1 MTTFESV
8 EAGWPQSRMSVRKPG
23 QTQVFRP
30 VDQSSPLKPTQGKV
44 EPQMLAELIEP
55 DGPNP
60 FDVIYTSQHP
70 PSFKEET
77 AKDVEVDVEQVE
89 RIGTQAAWRE
99 EPGDVTPKRGGN
111 EFDELQD
118 EILDFVRGGE
128 AEPDEEDPDAF
139 EFSSK
144 LTQMHSQRKQN
155 TLLRTPGKTQRWE
168 KTTTNTPVHHASIT
182 PSKLRQ
188 FTTPTKGPQ
197 EKPYYP
203 GSRSSDRKSSPVKTP
218 VAKNLFGRTRASPTP
233 QRNLGPRRESGRPV
247 RNPFLEGSNRE
258 LALDGGDVFMSDET
272 VKPQDDGEMSLAQDE
287 VDLVASRA
295 TIHGDL
301 DGDSDDPEAGLDRP
315 AAANVHADLQAE
327 IADPLASI
335 TGIKRHRESWESED
349 ALEPTFTDSIPSKS
363 ETSHSEGA
371 PQSHS
376 GGEPAPTFLAPTYV
390 SGQAAK
396 PKKRARFISEEPVGV
411 ARLSDSAGTVVSET
425 ISANSEDSTQFIPNA
440 WKYQPPPISR
450 RDMIATLE
458 DYGEP
463 LVVYQKPFFSVHTD
477 VPLKAKSFGTEVHH
491 LAYNGVAQLEPFAFE
506 PRDRKATRRRKG
518 KRKPPEAV
526 KDWVYVAVPPSKA
539 AIEVWLKKDKQEREA
554 KGESAPRTSESACRL
569 TRCSH
574 EHSCKG
580 SFAGKFTSSQCS
592 SPLKPV

>member
-30 VDQSSPLKPTQGKV
+30 VDQSSPLKPTNGKE
-44 EPQMLAELIEP
+44 EPQILTELIEP

-60 FDVIYTSQHP
+60 FDVIYTSQRP

-77 AKDVEVDVEQVE
+77 AEDVEVDVKQVE

-99 EPGDVTPKRGGN
+99 EAGDITPKRGGN

-118 EILDFVRGGE
+118 EILDFVRGD
-128 AEPDEEDPDAF
+128 AQPDEEDPDAF

-155 TLLRTPGKTQRWE
+155 TLLRTPGKVQRWE
-168 KTTTNTPVHHASIT
+168 KTTTNTPVHHASNT
-182 PSKLRQ
+182 PSKLRH
-188 FTTPTKGPQ
+188 FTTPTKGGQ
-197 EKPYYP
+197 ENPYYP

-218 VAKNLFGRTRASPTP
+218 VAKNLFGRTRALPTP
-233 QRNLGPRRESGRPV
+233 QRNLGPRRESGVPV
-247 RNPFLEGSNRE
+247 RNPFVEDGNRE
-258 LALDGGDVFMSDET
+258 QALDAGDVFTSDET
-272 VKPQDDGEMSLAQDE
+272 VKPQDDGEMGLAQDE

-295 TIHGDL
+295 TMDGDL

-315 AAANVHADLQAE
+315 AAAGVDAGLQTE
-327 IADPLASI
+327 ILDPLASI
-335 TGIKRHRESWESED
+335 TGIKRHRESWESEE
-349 ALEPTFTDSIPSKS
+349 ALEPTFADPIPSKS

-371 PQSHS
+371 AQSHS
-376 GGEPAPTFLAPTYV
+376 GGRRPPTFLAPTYV
-390 SGQAAK
+390 SGQVPK
-396 PKKRARFISEEPVGV
+396 PKKRARFISEEPVDV

-450 RDMIATLE
+450 KDMIVTLE
-458 DYGEP
+458 DYNEP
-463 LVVYQKPFFSVHTD
+463 FVVYQKPFFSVHTD

-491 LAYNGVAQLEPFAFE
+491 LAYNGVAQLEPFDFE
-506 PRDRKATRRRKG
+506 ARERKGPRRRKG

-526 KDWVYVAVPPSKA
+526 KDWVYVSVPPSKA
-539 AIEVWLKKDKQEREA
+539 AVEESLEKNKQERQA
-554 KGESAPRTSESACRL
+554 KGESVPRTNLESTWRL

-574 EHSCKG
+574 EHSGQG
-580 SFAGKFTSSQCS
+580 SFAGEFAS
-592 SPLKPV
+592 